1 MFFVEEGKE
10 SGEKD
15 QQSIAGANI
24 NKIQNTARINV
35 NFAGQTAIVLHL
47 LMMKESFRMLSAEK
61 ADILNFLCKG
71 KHEKKP
77 DDKKGEVKEIEA

>member
-24 NKIQNTARINV
+24 NIIQNTARIKA
-35 NFAGQTAIVLHL
+35 NFVGQTAIVLHL
-47 LMMKESFRMLSAEK
+47 LMMKESFRML
-61 ADILNFLCKG
+61 
-71 KHEKKP
+71 
-77 DDKKGEVKEIEA
+77 